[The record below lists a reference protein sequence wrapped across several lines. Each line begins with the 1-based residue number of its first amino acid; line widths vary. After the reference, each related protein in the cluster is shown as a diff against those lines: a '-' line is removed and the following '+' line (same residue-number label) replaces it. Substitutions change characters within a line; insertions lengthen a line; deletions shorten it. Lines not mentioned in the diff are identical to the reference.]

1 MFIRNTLFNFFADMR
16 RNIIL
21 IIALVAIG
29 ILGRVIPH
37 PYNFTP
43 MTAIALLSAHAFKN
57 KWVAIGIPLISF
69 WMSDI
74 IINNFIYAGYY
85 ENFRIF
91 SPGVLWIYG
100 SIACIALMGKFSLN
114 KVSATKIGLSSIAG
128 STIFFILTNFGVWAI
143 SGMYAKSFIGLTQC
157 YALAIPFFGGAILG
171 DLLYSAIL
179 FSTYSFALS
188 KQAMFNKA
196 NNFI

>member
-1 MFIRNTLFNFFADMR
+1 MFIRNTLFNFFPDMK

-69 WMSDI
+69 WVSDI

-100 SIACIALMGKFSLN
+100 SIACITLMGKFSLN
-114 KVSATKIGLSSIAG
+114 KVSVTKIGLSSIAG
-128 STIFFILTNFGVWAI
+128 STIFFILTNFGVWI
-143 SGMYAKSFIGLTQC
+143 MGGYGYTYKGFLEC
-157 YALAIPFFGGAILG
+157 YTLAIPFLGNNILST
-171 DLLYSAIL
+171 LI
-179 FSTYSFALS
+179 FSIVIEVIISSRLV
-188 KQAMFNKA
+188 KNKLQK
-196 NNFI
+196 II